1 MGGTHQFSILHPKLI
16 LFLYSSAY
24 TEDFLLPLELIK
36 YLLPC
41 DDDHILFALGFYIVP
56 LIYFHVCVDKS
67 NTLSYT
73 IRINTNIAGIVV
85 EWDVNKNSINKKK
98 HGISFETAALV
109 FADEERIEYYD
120 KLHSLDEDRYVV
132 IGCVQG
138 ILYVVYTM
146 RNEAARII
154 SARMA
159 TLTERKIYYG
169 E

>member
-1 MGGTHQFSILHPKLI
+1 MEKKISGV
-16 LFLYSSAY
+16 A
-24 TEDFLLPLELIK
+24 
-36 YLLPC
+36 
-41 DDDHILFALGFYIVP
+41 
-56 LIYFHVCVDKS
+56 
-67 NTLSYT
+67 
-73 IRINTNIAGIVV
+73 V
-85 EWDVNKNSINKKK
+85 EWDEYKNSINKQK

-120 KLHSLDEDRYVV
+120 KLHSQDEDRYIV
-132 IGCVQG
+132 IGSVQG

-159 TLTERKIYYG
+159 TATERRIYYG